1 MSDAP
6 NPRPSD
12 TDERRRAAERSVRRG
27 SLAVLLLIL
36 GSLAWYL
43 AADRYTPYTQ
53 QARVQAFV
61 VGIAPQVGGIIT
73 RVWVRN
79 NQQVRQGDP
88 LFQIDRRPYEIA
100 VARAEAVLD
109 KARSALAAA
118 KSGIEVAKA
127 GFEAAQ
133 ANADKARKDA
143 ERQRRLHQRDPGAI
157 SLRRVET
164 AEASW
169 RAARAR
175 LASAR
180 AKLARAHEQEAG
192 AREQL
197 EVARAALEKA
207 RLDLDRTLVKAPL
220 DGVITDLRADT
231 GHYAATGQPALTLVA
246 RHNLWIE
253 AHYTENNLGHLKPGT
268 PVEVVLDAL
277 PGQVFRGRVEGIG
290 LGVSSSKPTAPGTLP
305 SIRNSRDWLRQA
317 QRFPVQI
324 VLEPQQDGLRPEQLR
339 VGGQAEVIA
348 YTEPAWL
355 LRPLGWMYIRLMSL
369 LSYAY

>member
-6 NPRPSD
+6 STRADDP
-12 TDERRRAAERSVRRG
+12 EQRRRAAERSVRRA
-27 SLAVLLLIL
+27 SLAVLVLIVL
-36 GSLAWYL
+36 SLVWYL

-73 RVWVRN
+73 RVWVHN
-79 NQQVRQGDP
+79 NQPVHEGDP
-88 LFQIDRRPYEIA
+88 LFQIDRQPYQIA

-118 KSGIEVAKA
+118 KSGIEVAQA
-127 GFEAAQ
+127 GLDAAK

-143 ERQRRLHQRDPGAI
+143 ERQRRLHRRDPGAI

-164 AEASW
+164 AEANW
-169 RAARAR
+169 RAAHAR
-175 LASAR
+175 VASAR
-180 AKLARAHEQEAG
+180 AKLERAREQEAA

-197 EVARAALEKA
+197 EVARAGLEKA
-207 RLDLDRTLVKAPL
+207 RLDLQRTLVRAPS
-220 DGVITDLRADT
+220 DGVVTDLRADT
-231 GHYAATGQPALTLVA
+231 GHYAATGQPAMTLVA
-246 RHNLWIE
+246 LHNLWIE
-253 AHYTENNLGHLKPGT
+253 AHYTENNLGHLEPGT

-277 PGQVFRGRVEGIG
+277 PGRVFSGRVEGIG
-290 LGVSSSKPTAPGTLP
+290 LGVSSSKPVAPGNLP
-305 SIRNSRDWLRQA
+305 SIQNSRDWLRQA

-324 VLEPQQDGLRPEQLR
+324 VLDPQQEGLHPEQLR

-355 LRPLGWMYIRLMSL
+355 LRPLAWLYIRFMSL